1 MAQTYNFDGVNI
13 VIPGSY
19 VKTTVINNTSGI
31 ATTGVIALVG
41 EADSGPDYSLL
52 TKKDLSE
59 VAYTPDQ
66 FAIMKNTFMGGSL
79 VEAFN
84 ASVAPFLEA
93 GLTGGPTLIYVLKTN
108 KGEGDNAAAKASA
121 LLQDYS
127 SATIATLS
135 AKQYGSYGDQIAV
148 VVTNGPAG
156 TGGFRPIGLTFKYK
170 TVEENFIVN
179 DGPAISFKNAATDA
193 YTVAITATDIN
204 ITGPSSFD
212 KTYTFDDSRFTTLK
226 VLVDQINADCT
237 GKLVCTIEN
246 AALTYVS
253 PINLIDIDTHG
264 TGTAVG
270 VKVYWSYSGYQLA
283 NIASQLVDVT
293 GIQYITPNLTSTGA
307 KIDNTSASLLGG
319 KKGVSTQADIKA
331 ALAKLEGVRLNFV
344 VPLFSKDSETEVL
357 GDPTYTID
365 QVISDTVEHVTNMS
379 KIKARR
385 NRQAFLSLWKEGP
398 TAYADIKAFVS
409 SSSTLKNSPYQYRT
423 SMAFQKIQV
432 LDSSGSS
439 TTFEPWMTAAIAAAC
454 QSVAGYRPI
463 FNKAVNCTATFD
475 PTGFGGQTYE
485 YEDALMSGL
494 LTMRISDDGLS
505 QTFLSDQTTYLF
517 PDNNFVYNSIQAV
530 YGADVIAMTLQQQ
543 MQTFVGQSVAD
554 VSAGVA
560 LGFLKSVLATLLRNK
575 WISPSSDAPAGFK
588 NASISINAPVM
599 NVAVECKESTG
610 IYFVPINLSISG
622 VSSTAA

>member
-66 FAIMKNTFMGGSL
+66 FAIMKNTFMGGDL

-84 ASVAPFLEA
+84 SSVAPFLEA

-108 KGEGDNAAAKASA
+108 KGEGDNAATKASA
-121 LLQDYS
+121 LLQDAS
-127 SATIATLS
+127 SDTIATLS
-135 AKQYGSYGDQIAV
+135 AKQYGSYGDQIG
-148 VVTNGPAG
+148 VTVATGSAG
-156 TGGFRPIGLTFKYK
+156 TGGFKPIALTFKYK
-170 TVEENFIVN
+170 TVEENFTVN

-193 YTVAITATDIN
+193 YIVAVTATGID
-204 ITGPSSFD
+204 ITGPSSFS
-212 KTYTFDDSRFTTLK
+212 KSYTFADSRFTSLK

-237 GKLVCTIEN
+237 GKLVCEIKN
-246 AALTYVS
+246 AALKYVS

-264 TGTAVG
+264 TGTAIG
-270 VKVYWSYSGYQLA
+270 VEVYWSYSGYQLA

-293 GIQYITPNLTSTGA
+293 GIQYITPVLTGTGA
-307 KIDNTSASLLGG
+307 KIDNTSSSLLGG

-344 VPLFSKDSETEVL
+344 VPLFSKDSTTEVL

-365 QVISDTVEHVTNMS
+365 QVIADTVEHVTNMS
-379 KIKARR
+379 KIKSRR

-398 TAYADIKAFVS
+398 TAYSDIKAFVA
-409 SSSTLKNSPYQYRT
+409 SSSTLKNTPYQYRT

-439 TTFEPWMTAAIAAAC
+439 TTFDPWMVAAIAAAS
-454 QSVAGYRPI
+454 QAVAGYRPI
-463 FNKAVNCTATFD
+463 FNKAINCTATFD
-475 PTGFGGQTYE
+475 PTGFEGA
-485 YEDALMSGL
+485 YEDALLSGL
-494 LTMRISDDGLS
+494 LPMRLSDAGTS

-530 YGADVIAMTLQQQ
+530 YGADIIALTIQQQ
-543 MQTFVGQSVAD
+543 MQSFVGQSVAD
-554 VSAGVA
+554 VTAGVA
-560 LGFLKSVLATLLRNK
+560 LSFLQSVLATLLRNK
-575 WISPSSDAPAGFK
+575 WISASSDAPSGFK
-588 NASISINAPVM
+588 NASVSINAPVM

-610 IYFVPINLSISG
+610 IYFVPINLSISN
-622 VSSTAA
+622 VTSST